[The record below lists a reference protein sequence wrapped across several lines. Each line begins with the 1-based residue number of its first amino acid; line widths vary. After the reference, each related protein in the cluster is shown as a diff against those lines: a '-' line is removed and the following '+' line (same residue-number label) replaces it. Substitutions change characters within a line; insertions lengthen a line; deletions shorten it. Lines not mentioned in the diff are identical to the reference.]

1 VNVAFVWLALGV
13 VFLLPFIDPRRPRRL
28 LHLDLLVLVAFAAPI
43 MAPSY
48 FKLSGGSPKVAVA
61 CVHLGLAY
69 LIVRMLLAGFRP
81 RHDPG
86 PLVPLLPTSLLAAAT
101 VLLVVLRLG
110 YLLAVDPMLVDT
122 GGAGVIGAERITHG
136 QPLYGERFSS
146 DLPPHTDTYGPL
158 LYLAYVP
165 FEQVFPVGDHYWQG
179 GAERAAAVAFDLLTM
194 LALLALGRRL
204 RQGAEGRR
212 LGVALAFAW
221 AAYPYTFYVMS
232 YGFNDALVALLLVC
246 TLLVLSSPPARG
258 LLAACAAGTK
268 FAPAALAPLFAT
280 GTGGER
286 RGRSAIVFAV
296 VFAAV
301 LVAAVVPFIPDG
313 GLSELYHRTFG
324 YQEVR
329 GDSCCTL
336 WSVVPGRHWLQ
347 LPLQVAVGALA
358 IAVAFV
364 PRRRTVAQV
373 AALGAAVLLGVELTL
388 SNWNPWYILW
398 FAPLVLVALL
408 AVHGTAVE
416 APMPARR
423 SARARVA

>member
-1 VNVAFVWLALGV
+1 VNVAFIWLALGV
-13 VFLLPFIDPRRPRRL
+13 VFLAAFFDPRRPGRL
-28 LHLDLLVLVAFAAPI
+28 LHLDLLVLVGFAAPI

-48 FKLSGGSPKVAVA
+48 FAISGRSPHVAVA

-69 LIVRMLLAGFRP
+69 LIVRMLFAGFRP
-81 RHDPG
+81 RRDRG
-86 PLVPLLPTSLLAAAT
+86 PLVPVLPTSLLAAAT

-110 YLLAVDPMLVDT
+110 YVLAVDPALVDT
-122 GGAGVIGAERITHG
+122 GGAGVLGADRVTHG

-165 FEQVFPVGDHYWQG
+165 FEQVLPVGDHYWQG

-204 RQGAEGRR
+204 REGAEGRR

-258 LLAACAAGTK
+258 VLAACAAGTK

-280 GTGGER
+280 GTGER
-286 RGRSAIVFAV
+286 RARSAIVFAA

-301 LVAAVVPFIPDG
+301 IVAAVVPFIPDG

-329 GDSCCTL
+329 GDSCCTV

-347 LPLQVAVGALA
+347 LPLQLAVGALA

-364 PRRRTVAQV
+364 PRRRTPAQV
-373 AALGAAVLLGVELTL
+373 AALGAAVLMGVELTL
-388 SNWNPWYILW
+388 SNWNPWYIIW

-408 AVHGTAVE
+408 AVHGTGVE
-416 APMPARR
+416 APSLARR
-423 SARARVA
+423 TVKAGVA